1 MLEQSPNKPVKP
13 EEIARDE
20 LRKERDDFLKAF
32 FRKGVELTEEL
43 VRERDMTRQRLLAL
57 EEENTRLRA
66 QVASGDAI
74 RELLLKIN
82 ALEQEKDR
90 VLLEFR
96 DVQVASFRQRANFSE
111 IEEELANL
119 ANLYVASYQLH
130 ASLEPRSVLQTIKD
144 LLAQFIGAEAFAV
157 YLHIHEADGLVLV
170 ASEGVHEG
178 ELSTVRPSQGVLG
191 EVFSSG
197 QVRLRDGDPRLGTL
211 EAPVAVIPLR
221 LREQVVGLLVVFR
234 TLEQKHAFIQVDHEL
249 MKLLGAQAITAL
261 LAAKLF
267 SSQDSNRSPLSSL
280 SDLGILFMAEYS
292 CLIVEDSPMMRQ
304 LLVFA
309 LARVKSLR
317 VTEADDGV
325 DALRKLAASRFD
337 IIITDI
343 NMPIMDGLKLV
354 KRIRSDQVHKETP
367 VIIITTEGSQE
378 DRQRALQLGANAYIT
393 KPIQAPQVIAKV
405 KEFLKIE

>member
-1 MLEQSPNKPVKP
+1 MSEQGPGKSPKS
-13 EEIARDE
+13 EEIAREE

-43 VRERDMTRQRLLAL
+43 VRERDLARQRLLFL

-74 RELLLKIN
+74 RELLRKIE
-82 ALEQEKDR
+82 ALEHEKER
-90 VLLEFR
+90 VLHDFHEA
-96 DVQVASFRQRANFSE
+96 QVASTRQNASFSE
-111 IEEELANL
+111 VENELANL

-130 ASLEPRSVLQTIKD
+130 ASFEPRGVLQTIKD
-144 LLAQFIGAEAFAV
+144 LLAQFIGAEAFAI
-157 YLHIHEADGLVLV
+157 YLHLHEAEGLVLA
-170 ASEGVHEG
+170 ASEGVSEG
-178 ELSTVRPSQGVLG
+178 ELPSIHPGQGLLG
-191 EVFSSG
+191 GVFSSG
-197 QVRLRDGDPRLGTL
+197 RAHHRDGDPRLGTL

-221 LREQVVGLLVVFR
+221 LRDKVVGLLVIFR
-234 TLEQKHAFIQVDHEL
+234 TLEQKHSFIQVDHEL
-249 MKLLGAQAITAL
+249 LKLLGAQAISAL
-261 LAAKLF
+261 VAAQLF
-267 SSQDSNRSPLSSL
+267 SAQDPNRSPLSSL

-354 KRIRSDQVHKETP
+354 KRIRSDQVHKDTP
-367 VIIITTEGSQE
+367 IVIITTEGSQE

-405 KEFLKIE
+405 KELLKIE

>member
-1 MLEQSPNKPVKP
+1 MSDPNTGKPTKP
-13 EEIARDE
+13 EEVAREE

-43 VRERDMTRQRLLAL
+43 VRERDQIRQRLLFL

-74 RELLLKIN
+74 RELLQKIG
-82 ALEQEKDR
+82 ALEDEKDR
-90 VLLEFR
+90 VLRQYQEAQVVSSR
-96 DVQVASFRQRANFSE
+96 QVASFSE
-111 IEEELANL
+111 VENELANL

-130 ASLEPRSVLQTIKD
+130 ASFEPREVLQTIKD
-144 LLAQFIGAEAFAV
+144 LLAQFIGAEAFAI
-157 YLHIHEADGLVLV
+157 YLHLHETDGLVLA
-170 ASEGVHEG
+170 ASEGVTEG
-178 ELSTVRPSQGVLG
+178 ELPSVAPGQGLLG
-191 EVFSSG
+191 GVFSSG
-197 QVRLRDGDPRLGTL
+197 RMHLRDGDPRLGTL
-211 EAPVAVIPLR
+211 EDPVVVVPLR
-221 LREQVVGLLVVFR
+221 LRDKGAGLLVIFR

-249 MKLLGAQAITAL
+249 LKLLGAQAISAL
-261 LAAKLF
+261 IAAQLF
-267 SSQDSNRSPLSSL
+267 HTQDPNQTPLSSL
-280 SDLGILFMAEYS
+280 SVLGILSMAEFS

-354 KRIRSDQVHKETP
+354 KRIRSDQIHKDTP
-367 VIIITTEGSQE
+367 IVIITTEGSQE

-405 KEFLKIE
+405 KELLKIE